1 MTAEKV
7 TAWFPIIARQWDS
20 LQNFYNSIQNSCR
33 DQLLDPQL
41 SPATAVDAVAA
52 ALLLR
57 GTDAVTVFREFLAVR
72 REAVAAVATEGRQ
85 TSAREAMTQ
94 LLTIVITTLQCV
106 HALFVEGMLKDKV
119 CVLQL
124 LLKY

>member
-20 LQNFYNSIQNSCR
+20 LQNFYTSIQNSCR

-41 SPATAVDAVAA
+41 SPATAVYAVAA

-57 GTDAVTVFREFLAVR
+57 GTDAVTVFRELLAVR
-72 REAVAAVATEGRQ
+72 RRWRPGESRP
-85 TSAREAMTQ
+85 R
-94 LLTIVITTLQCV
+94 
-106 HALFVEGMLKDKV
+106 HGMP
-119 CVLQL
+119 
-124 LLKY
+124 